1 MYKDI
6 QLGLDA
12 LEVVGEGY
20 ARCRKIHYT
29 RRWVLGEGR
38 ILCSMWEDTMCGKG
52 TMLGVGEG

>member
-1 MYKDI
+1 
-6 QLGLDA
+6 
-12 LEVVGEGY
+12 VVGEGY

-38 ILCSMWEDTMCGKG
+38 IVCSMWEDTMFGKG